1 MKVRIK
7 QAGTY
12 SRFGLPHGKVG
23 AQTLVA
29 GDVVELPDYYAAE
42 LIDKD
47 MLEAY
52 AEPAKEP
59 VVEEVVTEEA
69 PRPTTKRRPRRQ
81 SVSPQADTKR
91 HIPEVTAEDAFNIAK
106 RK

>member
-42 LIDKD
+42 LIDKG
-47 MLEAY
+47 MIEEY
-52 AEPAKEP
+52 VEPAEKI
-59 VVEEVVTEEA
+59 VTEAA
-69 PRPTTKRRPRRQ
+69 PKRKPRRK
-81 SVSPQADTKR
+81 SAAPKIDTDR
-91 HIPEVTAEDAFNIAK
+91 HVPEVTADEAFGVGK

>member
-29 GDVVELPDYYAAE
+29 GDVVELPDGYVAE
-42 LIDKD
+42 LIDKGMMEEYVEPSVEKD
-47 MLEAY
+47 V
-52 AEPAKEP
+52 EPAP
-59 VVEEVVTEEA
+59 
-69 PRPTTKRRPRRQ
+69 KRKPRRKVVVPKA
-81 SVSPQADTKR
+81 SADR
-91 HIPEVTAEDAFNIAK
+91 HVPEVTIDEAFGVGK